1 MNKVQVWDEAGFRE
15 AVKSGGPVLADFFSE
30 WCGPCKRQAKTLEE
44 AVPEIPE
51 TVKVG
56 KLDIT
61 AAPTAAA
68 EYGITSIPTLIL
80 FRDGAAA
87 ETCVG
92 LCGKEKLLAM
102 LKKHL

>member
-1 MNKVQVWDEAGFRE
+1 MNKVLEWDEAGFRE
-15 AVKSGGPVLADFFSE
+15 AVGSGGPVLVDLFSE
-30 WCGPCKRQAKTLEE
+30 WCGPCKLQAKTLEE
-44 AVPEIPE
+44 TIPEIPE

-61 AAPTAAA
+61 AAPSAAA
-68 EYGITSIPTLIL
+68 EYGVTAIPTLLL
-80 FRDGAAA
+80 FRDGAVV